1 MRRSFSLSAIAVGL
15 TLIATPALADRID
28 GDWCN
33 GASTYH
39 IDGPAIR
46 IPSGKDMTG
55 DYTRHSFHYISPAG
69 EKDAG
74 TEIFMRI
81 LSEEDMQLMR
91 RTGLTESPIE
101 NWQRCKPVS

>member
-1 MRRSFSLSAIAVGL
+1 MRQHLGLCALGLGLASF
-15 TLIATPALADRID
+15 ATPALADRID

-46 IPSGKDMTG
+46 IPSGKDMIG

-91 RTGLTESPIE
+91 RTGLTESQIE